1 MGAGCES
8 CGGFWDGSGSALLG
22 ALLSGVLAVGT
33 FYATRWHERKSARE
47 QLAFG
52 AAEDIAEGLLQLHA
66 AFRPQ
71 PWQPPRGD
79 WSTLWQAADKFGDM
93 CIVRFSALSE
103 PPLRLAVADTY
114 NLVFEAL
121 GVMRKQASSDPG
133 EVAAVDTDGMIG
145 EMLDYIELVVGALIN
160 WRSGSEATRLEV
172 PDVSWRGLTDEPLPH
187 FHHRDAR
194 APRRR

>member
-1 MGAGCES
+1 MDLAD
-8 CGGFWDGSGSALLG
+8 GFWDGSGSALLG
-22 ALLSGVLAVGT
+22 SLLSGTLAVGT

-52 AAEDIAEGLLQLHA
+52 AAEDLAAGLLEVHA
-66 AFRPQ
+66 AFNPQ

-93 CIVRFSALSE
+93 CIVRFSGLSE
-103 PPLRLAVADTY
+103 PKLRMAVADTY

-133 EVAAVDTDGMIG
+133 DVASVDTDAMVR

-160 WRSGSEATRLEV
+160 WRSGFKATR
-172 PDVSWRGLTDEPLPH
+172 PDVPNASWRGLTDEPLPH
-187 FHHRDAR
+187 FTHQDQRM
-194 APRRR
+194 RRRR